1 MFLKI
6 SLYSLHLETMLYMG
20 NSNPNSETTCI
31 SEMTC
36 PHKTGSGFDHCSWMA
51 VTLQDILSASTA
63 KENVLCWKFNFF
75 GITWSDI
82 LKPNLVFLIQLCIK
96 LTGKKNKIIVSS
108 KKITFSA
115 EKLKCFKNIHFLVT
129 DILNFH
135 SDLWKNSQRGN
146 HLCLKS
152 VSFWPTL
159 HLNNVTKKIVQRW
172 YSWLNPSA
180 HKHFQCSEIK
190 TTSVFT

>member
-1 MFLKI
+1 MRLLVSVRWLALIRQDQVLITVVGWLLHYKIYYQHLLQRKMSFAGNLIFLVLPEVTFWNQTLCFWF
-6 SLYSLHLETMLYMG
+6 SFA
-20 NSNPNSETTCI
+20 SNWQE
-31 SEMTC
+31 
-36 PHKTGSGFDHCSWMA
+36 
-51 VTLQDILSASTA
+51 
-63 KENVLCWKFNFF
+63 
-75 GITWSDI
+75 
-82 LKPNLVFLIQLCIK
+82 
-96 LTGKKNKIIVSS
+96 KKNKIIVSS